1 MNKKLSIKGIPLKD
15 KRLLMR
21 VDFNVPLDEKHNVGD
36 DKRIKASLPTIQY
49 ALDQGASV
57 ILMSHLGRPDGK
69 VVPEMSLKPVAVKLG
84 ELLKKEVLFAPD
96 CIGPQVEQMA
106 ATLKPGDVL
115 LLENLRFHPE
125 EEGNDAGF
133 SGSLAKLGDV
143 YANDAFGTAH
153 RAHAS
158 TAGVTRHFKTCV
170 SGFLMEKELNF
181 LGQAVSN
188 PARPYVAILGGA
200 KIKDKIPV
208 IRNLVDRVDSL
219 IIGGG
224 MMFTF
229 LKAQGKEIGK
239 SMLDSGSLD
248 FASKIMKDKPGKIVL
263 PTDCLISDQFDFK
276 ARVIGQTKMVSVD
289 AVPAGWIGLDIGPD
303 SIKKFSEICTA
314 AKTVVWNGPMG
325 VFEIEQTAQGTF
337 AIAKL
342 LAQLTPRGV
351 TTIIGGGDS
360 ASAVKKAGVSR
371 DMSHVS
377 TGGGASLEL
386 LEGRVLPG
394 VEALTNA

>member
-1 MNKKLSIKGIPLKD
+1 MNKKLSIKGIPLKG

-21 VDFNVPLDEKHNVGD
+21 VDFNVPLDEKLNVGD

-49 ALDQGASV
+49 ALEQGASV

-69 VVPEMSLKPVAVKLG
+69 VVPEMSLKPVSVKLG

-96 CIGPQVEQMA
+96 CVGPQVEKMA
-106 ATLKPGDVL
+106 ASMKSGDVM
-115 LLENLRFHPE
+115 LLENLRFHAE
-125 EEGNDAGF
+125 EEENDASF
-133 SGSLAKLGDV
+133 SGNLAKLGDV

-158 TAGVTRHFKTCV
+158 TAGVTQHFKTCV

-208 IRNLVDRVDSL
+208 IKNLVDKVDSL

-229 LKAQGKEIGK
+229 LKAQGKPIGK
-239 SMLDSGSLD
+239 SMLDSESLD
-248 FASKIMKDKPGKIVL
+248 FAAKIIKDKPGKIVL
-263 PTDCLISDQFDFK
+263 PTDCLVSDQFDFK
-276 ARVIGQTKMVSVD
+276 ARKIGQTRMVSVD
-289 AVPAGWIGLDIGPD
+289 DVPDGWVGLDIGPD
-303 SIKKFSEICTA
+303 SVKKFSEICRS

-342 LAQLTPRGV
+342 LAELTPKGV

-360 ASAVKKAGVSR
+360 ASAVKKAGVSK

>member
-1 MNKKLSIKGIPLKD
+1 MKKKLSIKDIPLKG

-21 VDFNVPLDEKHNVGD
+21 VDFNVPLDEKLNVGD

-69 VVPEMSLKPVAVKLG
+69 VVPEMSLKPVSMKLG
-84 ELLKKEVLFAPD
+84 ELLKKEVVFAPD
-96 CIGPQVEQMA
+96 CVGPEVEKLA
-106 ATLKPGDVL
+106 AALKPGGVM

-125 EEGNDAGF
+125 EEKNDAAF
-133 SGSLAKLGDV
+133 SGRLAKLGNV

-158 TAGVTRHFKTCV
+158 TAGVTKHFKTCV

-208 IRNLVDRVDSL
+208 IKNLVDKVDSL

-239 SMLDSGSLD
+239 SMLDSESLD
-248 FASKIMKDKPGKIVL
+248 FAAKIMKDKPGKIVL
-263 PTDCLISDQFDFK
+263 PVDCLVSDKFDFK
-276 ARVIGQTKMVSVD
+276 ARIIGQTKMVSVD
-289 AVPAGWIGLDIGPD
+289 AVPPGWYGLDIGPE
-303 SIKKFSEICTA
+303 SVKKFSEICGS
-314 AKTVVWNGPMG
+314 AKTIVWNGPMG
-325 VFEIEQTAQGTF
+325 VFEIEQTALGTF

-342 LAQLTPRGV
+342 LAQLTPKGV

-360 ASAVKKAGVSR
+360 ASAVKKAGVSK